1 MKTTQ
6 TGWLTIGIFL
16 PIITFL
22 GYQIFNADSTSL
34 YILTPI
40 IILMVVCLLIFYQ
53 LTISIDD
60 KQIKFWFGFGLIVKT
75 YNLEDIKDCKA
86 VKNSPLYG
94 WGIRMLP
101 NGWLY
106 NVSGLKAVEL
116 SFKNSSKKIRIGSN
130 HPEEIAKYIN
140 QLLENQNNDPLST
153 VKTRNLRQP
162 IFWSVLIIT
171 IVSAGA
177 LFYYGMKEPEVLVN
191 VDQIQIKGMYGVT
204 FKVKE
209 INQIDTT
216 TELPKIKLRTNGF
229 AFGKILKGHFNLS
242 KGSALL
248 LIRKNNTPYVY
259 IEYNES
265 KILYLN
271 LKDAMSTRVLF
282 KKIVSA
288 THKPETT
295 KSINQ

>member
-6 TGWLTIGIFL
+6 TGWLTICIFL

-34 YILTPI
+34 YILTLI

-60 KQIKFWFGFGLIVKT
+60 KQIKFWFGFGLIGKT
-75 YNLEDIKDCKA
+75 YNLEDIKDCKT
-86 VKNSPLYG
+86 VTNSPLYG
-94 WGIRMLP
+94 WGIRMMP

-116 SFKNSSKKIRIGSN
+116 SFKNSSKKIRIGTN
-130 HPEEIAKYIN
+130 HPEEIAKYVN
-140 QLLENQNNDPLST
+140 QLLANPNDKTFST
-153 VKTRNLRQP
+153 SETRNIRQP

-177 LFYYGMKEPEVLVN
+177 LFYYGIKAPEVLVDVN
-191 VDQIQIKGMYGVT
+191 QIKIKGMYGIT
-204 FKVKE
+204 INVKD
-209 INQIDTT
+209 INQIDTIS
-216 TELPKIKLRTNGF
+216 ELPKIKLRSNGF
-229 AFGKILKGHFNLS
+229 AFGKTLKGHFNLS
-242 KGSALL
+242 KGKALL
-248 LIRKNNTPYVY
+248 LIRTSNTPYIY
-259 IEYNES
+259 MEYNES

-271 LKDAMSTRVLF
+271 LNDAIATRVLF

-288 THKPETT
+288 THKPETN